1 MILSKSCVLDA
12 LTGEEEPFERPPP
25 GQTGFGPGQEQPSP
39 NQVKALE
46 NQQAIKDLLAI
57 QYHHK
62 QVGQPQTSAAS
73 LEIKLG
79 EEADDGEEGEDG
91 PQIRPTNSQAEA
103 EPRAE
108 EESKTTAKKAKAEGG
123 QGRQS
128 RRPESYSG
136 PTDFP
141 DVERL
146 ARRPSGN
153 RVVAYRYGVGRQ
165 PSGTLNL
172 PIPYSAS
179 LPSIFANRAST
190 LVTRPAGNFARNSFA
205 GRGFSG
211 VGRGASKIASSKAVA
226 HYGNQSATDA
236 IGKLRATRVDQPL
249 SVSSQSKQSMAMMA
263 IKKEVMTPSANEAEA
278 RQPEIMTEAN
288 AIVIPSDANPG

>member
-1 MILSKSCVLDA
+1 MIVSKSCVLDA

-25 GQTGFGPGQEQPSP
+25 GHTGFGPGQVQPSP
-39 NQVKALE
+39 GQVRALE

-62 QVGQPQTSAAS
+62 DLGQPKTSAAS

-79 EEADDGEEGEDG
+79 EEADYGEEGEDG
-91 PQIRPTNSQAEA
+91 PQNRPMNPQAEA
-103 EPRAE
+103 EPGPE
-108 EESKTTAKKAKAEGG
+108 EESKMTAKKAKAEGG

-128 RRPESYSG
+128 RRPDSYSE
-136 PTDFP
+136 PSDFP

-146 ARRPSGN
+146 SRRPSGN
-153 RVVAYRYGVGRQ
+153 RVVSYRYGFGSQ

-172 PIPYSAS
+172 PTPYSAS
-179 LPSIFANRAST
+179 LPSIFANRASA
-190 LVTRPAGNFARNSFA
+190 LDARPAGNFARNSFA
-205 GRGFSG
+205 GRGFSL
-211 VGRGASKIASSKAVA
+211 VGRGASKVASNKAVA

-236 IGKLRATRVDQPL
+236 IGKLRAHRVDQLP

-263 IKKEVMTPSANEAEA
+263 IKKEVVTHSATEAEA
-278 RQPEIMTEAN
+278 RQPEIMAEAN